1 MPHRTPRIRF
11 ADHDTVFEITHLNDM
26 DDEVVASVFFT
37 SEELRAIKSETKT
50 LVRMMEEGLHMANG
64 KASFDTRGLEAHT
77 KTYKKRSRELRYTL
91 YDSIHAAQNSQQD
104 CWGDAEQED
113 SCDLIAP
120 LSRHISAIST
130 ELALAT
136 AKEDAR
142 AARPN
147 RIVPSPRMHEKKSI
161 KHSHEGIHHG
171 NGFIVTP
178 PTIRRKLIVPGA
190 A

>member
-1 MPHRTPRIRF
+1 
-11 ADHDTVFEITHLNDM
+11 M
-26 DDEVVASVFFT
+26 DDEVVASIFFT
-37 SEELRAIKSETKT
+37 SEEFRAIKKETKT
-50 LVRMMEEGLHMANG
+50 LVRMMEEGLHISNG

-77 KTYKKRSRELRYTL
+77 REYKKRSRELRHTL

-104 CWGDAEQED
+104 CWGDDEQED
-113 SCDLIAP
+113 SSDLIAP

-142 AARPN
+142 AVQPN
-147 RIVPSPRMHEKKSI
+147 RIVHSRMHKNKSI
-161 KHSHEGIHHG
+161 KYSDEGI
-171 NGFIVTP
+171 NGDGFLVVTP